1 MSFGY
6 VSQDICAIRVLG
18 YISMIV
24 EWRAGSA
31 CAWFQRPAVKT
42 KNCVCGS
49 TIVLLW
55 LDCANGNYTSTL
67 CGCNGAVSLSNI
79 SFLFFQVSN
88 FIRRLL
94 LLTLCVCARCFFF
107 SSASVLFSST
117 IMILISARI
126 VWQNRRL
133 MCIERARVRKCR
145 KNTVLCFCI
154 FFLFCLLRIQLENKN
169 EDEERNEK
177 NCHYNSC
184 TCGVVFVV
192 VHVWCVCVCVCVMY
206 RRLFLTIIIIKII
219 TISKLFPDAL
229 IVLGLLSDGWA
240 LPRNGR
246 KFWYNFFF
254 TETKRGR
261 EWKRVVHT
269 EWRREDDDDENNS
282 ILII

>member
-18 YISMIV
+18 YFSMIV

-154 FFLFCLLRIQLENKN
+154 FFCFVYCVSSSKTKMKMKNGMKRIVIIIHALVVLYLLLFMY
-169 EDEERNEK
+169 DV
-177 NCHYNSC
+177 S
-184 TCGVVFVV
+184 
-192 VHVWCVCVCVCVMY
+192 VCVCVLCTAG
-206 RRLFLTIIIIKII
+206 FFQP
-219 TISKLFPDAL
+219 S
-229 IVLGLLSDGWA
+229 LL
-240 LPRNGR
+240 L
-246 KFWYNFFF
+246 K
-254 TETKRGR
+254 
-261 EWKRVVHT
+261 
-269 EWRREDDDDENNS
+269 
-282 ILII
+282 

>member
-1 MSFGY
+1 MGQKSRVSVMSFGY

-18 YISMIV
+18 YFSMIV

-107 SSASVLFSST
+107 LFRLRPIFIHDYDINFGSHCLTKSAFDVHWT
-117 IMILISARI
+117 
-126 VWQNRRL
+126 
-133 MCIERARVRKCR
+133 RAC
-145 KNTVLCFCI
+145 
-154 FFLFCLLRIQLENKN
+154 
-169 EDEERNEK
+169 
-177 NCHYNSC
+177 S
-184 TCGVVFVV
+184 
-192 VHVWCVCVCVCVMY
+192 
-206 RRLFLTIIIIKII
+206 
-219 TISKLFPDAL
+219 
-229 IVLGLLSDGWA
+229 
-240 LPRNGR
+240 
-246 KFWYNFFF
+246 
-254 TETKRGR
+254 
-261 EWKRVVHT
+261 
-269 EWRREDDDDENNS
+269 
-282 ILII
+282 